1 MMQSRPHS
9 LGARIACLAALL
21 LAQAGA
27 RLLASPMGM
36 QNGSLVTPL
45 NMADLLAG
53 PGVVVVPTTV
63 ATAGIA
69 LSRGEFSNAG
79 DLIGI
84 ASGVVL
90 STGLVNAVPTPNR
103 IPDST
108 YSNLASTD
116 NGSPGDADLN
126 LLVSPYLTAD
136 ASVLSFDII
145 PTSSVLEFSYVF
157 SSEEYNYYVGDNY
170 NDVFAFYVN
179 GVNVALLPDGETV
192 SIHNVNGGKN
202 SQYFI
207 LNETPGTTL
216 FKNFAINGLTVV
228 LTAHAVV
235 TPGVA
240 NHIKLA
246 VADTFDALVD
256 SDVFIAAHSM
266 IAPTL
271 TSTSTPTP
279 TITPTYS
286 DTATFSDTPTSTC
299 TGTITITCTPT
310 PTFSSSPTP
319 SDTPSITATFT
330 TSPSFSASPT
340 YSDTPTITAT
350 FTTSPSFS
358 ASPTYSDTPTATP
371 SFSFSPTPSISPTY
385 SNSPS
390 STDTPTPTSTS
401 TPTPSCTGT
410 PTCTP
415 SFTITPTST
424 GTGTPSITATPSAT
438 GSPTVSPTQTP
449 RPLILHLYGN
459 SPNPFGGSGTWI
471 TYWLQVDAKVNIDVW
486 DVSGEKVRSLPPFA
500 GRSNLVNNGNNETF
514 WDGKND
520 SGRLVASGVYIYRV
534 RATTARNEEAHDFGK
549 AAVLR

>member
-1 MMQSRPHS
+1 MPTPPHN
-9 LGARIACLAALL
+9 LAARKAWLAALL
-21 LAQAGA
+21 LALASA
-27 RLLASPMGM
+27 RLAASPMSV
-36 QNGSLVTPL
+36 QDGSLVSPL
-45 NMADLLAG
+45 AMVNLLAG

-63 ATAGIA
+63 ATAGVA
-69 LSRGEFSNAG
+69 LARGEFSNAA

-84 ASGVVL
+84 GSGVLL
-90 STGLVNAVPTPNR
+90 STGLADAVPTPNR

-116 NGSPGDADLN
+116 NGAPGDSDLN

-157 SSEEYNYYVGDNY
+157 SSEEYNYYVADNY

-207 LNETPGTTL
+207 LNEAPGTTL

-235 TPGVA
+235 TPGVP

-271 TSTSTPTP
+271 TCTSTPTP
-279 TITPTYS
+279 TITPTS
-286 DTATFSDTPTSTC
+286 SDTPTFTVTSTSSD
-299 TGTITITCTPT
+299 TRTITLTSTPT
-310 PTFSSSPTP
+310 PSFSSSPT
-319 SDTPSITATFT
+319 F
-330 TSPSFSASPT
+330 
-340 YSDTPTITAT
+340 
-350 FTTSPSFS
+350 
-358 ASPTYSDTPTATP
+358 SDTPTATP
-371 SFSFSPTPSISPTY
+371 SFSASPTFSFSPTFSDTPTC
-385 SNSPS
+385 
-390 STDTPTPTSTS
+390 TDTPTATPSSTGTETSTATS
-401 TPTPSCTGT
+401 
-410 PTCTP
+410 
-415 SFTITPTST
+415 TITPTST
-424 GTGTPSITATPSAT
+424 ASPTATT
-438 GSPTVSPTQTP
+438 TTSPTVSPTQTP

-459 SPNPFGGSGTWI
+459 SPNPFGGGGTWI
-471 TYWLQVDAKVNIDVW
+471 TYWLQVDATVNIDVW

-500 GRSNLVNNGNNETF
+500 GRSNMGNNGDNETF

-520 SGRLVASGVYIYRV
+520 SGKPVASGVYIYRV
-534 RATTARNEEAHDFGK
+534 RATTARAEAHDFGK